1 MKQHK
6 GYYIDH
12 IYFNSEAEIDSFIK
26 EQEINRY
33 KMMCRMFAE
42 QDAGMALSIMMSE
55 QAVKLHNVFGMDY
68 DEIEQ
73 IEIEVFKA
81 A

>member
-1 MKQHK
+1 MTQYK

-12 IYFNSEAEIDSFIK
+12 IVFNSKADIDNFRK
-26 EQEINRY
+26 EQAINRY
-33 KMMCRMFAE
+33 KMMCQMFAE
-42 QDAGMALSIMMSE
+42 HDAGMELSILMSE
-55 QAVKLHNVFGMDY
+55 QADRLHNEFGLDY
-68 DEIEQ
+68 NEIEE

>member
-42 QDAGMALSIMMSE
+42 HDAGMELSILMTE
-55 QAVKLHNVFGMDY
+55 QADRLHNQYGMGY
-68 DEIEQ
+68 NEIEQ

>member
-1 MKQHK
+1 MTQYK

-12 IYFNSEAEIDSFIK
+12 IIFNSKADIDNFRK
-26 EQEINRY
+26 EQAINRY
-33 KMMCRMFAE
+33 KMMCQMFAR
-42 QDAGMALSIMMSE
+42 QDAGMELSILMSE
-55 QAVKLHNVFGMDY
+55 QADLLHNQFGMDY
-68 DEIEQ
+68 NEIEN

>member
-1 MKQHK
+1 MTQYK

-12 IYFNSEAEIDSFIK
+12 IIFNSKADIDNFRK
-26 EQEINRY
+26 EQAIDRY
-33 KMMCRMFAE
+33 KMMCRMFAR
-42 QDAGMALSIMMSE
+42 QDAGMELSILMSE
-55 QAVKLHNVFGMDY
+55 QADRLHNEFGMDY
-68 DEIEQ
+68 NDIEA

>member
-1 MKQHK
+1 MTQYKC
-6 GYYIDH
+6 YFIDH
-12 IYFNSEAEIDSFIK
+12 IIFNSKTDIDTFIK
-26 EQEINRY
+26 EQAIDRY

-42 QDAGMALSIMMSE
+42 HDAGMELSILMSE
-55 QAVKLHNVFGMDY
+55 QADYMHNVCGMDY
-68 DEIEQ
+68 NEIEE

>member
-1 MKQHK
+1 MKQYK

-12 IYFNSEAEIDSFIK
+12 IYFNNEAEIDNFIK
-26 EQEINRY
+26 AQAIDRY
-33 KMMCRMFAE
+33 KMMCKMFARD
-42 QDAGMALSIMMSE
+42 DASMALSILMSE
-55 QAVKLHNVFGMDY
+55 QADKLHNQFGMDY
-68 DEIEQ
+68 NEIEA

>member
-1 MKQHK
+1 MTQYK

-12 IYFNSEAEIDSFIK
+12 IYFHSKAEIDNFIK
-26 EQEINRY
+26 EQAIDRY
-33 KMMCRMFAE
+33 KMMCRMFVKD
-42 QDAGMALSIMMSE
+42 DAGMELSILMSE
-55 QAVKLHNVFGMDY
+55 QADRLHNQFGMDY
-68 DEIEQ
+68 NEIEA

>member
-1 MKQHK
+1 MTQYR

-12 IYFNSEAEIDSFIK
+12 IHFHSKADIDAFVKKQAI
-26 EQEINRY
+26 ERY
-33 KMMCRMFAE
+33 KLMCRMFANNSTME
-42 QDAGMALSIMMSE
+42 LSILMGE
-55 QAVKLHNVFGMDY
+55 QADKLHNAFGMEY
-68 DEIEQ
+68 DEIEA

>member
-1 MKQHK
+1 MTQYK

-12 IYFNSEAEIDSFIK
+12 IVFNSKTDIDNFHK
-26 EQEINRY
+26 EQAINRY
-33 KMMCRMFAE
+33 KMMCQMFVR
-42 QDAGMALSIMMSE
+42 QDAGMELSILMSE
-55 QAVKLHNVFGMDY
+55 QADLLHKQFGMDY
-68 DEIEQ
+68 NDIEA

>member
-1 MKQHK
+1 MTQYK

-12 IYFNSEAEIDSFIK
+12 VIFNSETDIDSFIK
-26 EQEINRY
+26 EQAISRY
-33 KMMCRMFAE
+33 KMMCQMFSKDSSMELCA
-42 QDAGMALSIMMSE
+42 IMGD
-55 QAVKLHNVFGMDY
+55 QADYMHHVCGMDY
-68 DEIEQ
+68 NEIEA

>member
-1 MKQHK
+1 MTQYK

-12 IYFNSEAEIDSFIK
+12 IVFNSKTDIDNFIK
-26 EQEINRY
+26 EQAIDRY
-33 KMMCRMFAE
+33 KMMCRMFA
-42 QDAGMALSIMMSE
+42 QDDAGMELSILMSE
-55 QAVKLHNVFGMDY
+55 QADRLHNQFGMDY
-68 DEIEQ
+68 NEIEA

>member
-1 MKQHK
+1 MTQYK

-12 IYFNSEAEIDSFIK
+12 IIFHSKADIDNFRK
-26 EQEINRY
+26 EQAIDRY
-33 KMMCRMFAE
+33 KMMCRMFASE
-42 QDAGMALSIMMSE
+42 DAGMELSIIMSE
-55 QAVKLHNVFGMDY
+55 QADLLHNQFGMDY
-68 DEIEQ
+68 NEIEA

>member
-1 MKQHK
+1 MTQYK

-12 IYFNSEAEIDSFIK
+12 IVFNSKAEIDNHIK
-26 EQEINRY
+26 EKAIDRY
-33 KMMCRMFAE
+33 KMMCRMFARDSSME
-42 QDAGMALSIMMSE
+42 LSILMSE
-55 QAVKLHNVFGMDY
+55 QADRLHNQFGMDY
-68 DEIEQ
+68 NEIEA

>member
-1 MKQHK
+1 MTQYK

-12 IYFNSEAEIDSFIK
+12 IIFNSKADIDNFRK
-26 EQEINRY
+26 EQAINRY
-33 KMMCRMFAE
+33 KMMCQMFAR
-42 QDAGMALSIMMSE
+42 QDAGMELAILMSE
-55 QAVKLHNVFGMDY
+55 QADLLHNQFGMDY
-68 DEIEQ
+68 NEIEN

>member
-12 IYFNSEAEIDSFIK
+12 IHFHSEADIDDFVKRQAID
-26 EQEINRY
+26 RY
-33 KMMCRMFAE
+33 KLMCRRFAE
-42 QDAGMALSIMMSE
+42 CSSMELSILMSE
-55 QAVKLHNVFGMDY
+55 QADKLHNQFGMDY
-68 DEIEQ
+68 NEIEAL
-73 IEIEVFKA
+73 EIEVFQA

>member
-1 MKQHK
+1 MTQYK

-12 IYFNSEAEIDSFIK
+12 IIFNSKADIDTFRK
-26 EQEINRY
+26 EQAIDRY
-33 KMMCRMFAE
+33 KMMCRMFAR
-42 QDAGMALSIMMSE
+42 QDAGMELSILMSE
-55 QAVKLHNVFGMDY
+55 QADLLHNQFGMDY
-68 DEIEQ
+68 NEIEV

>member
-1 MKQHK
+1 MTQYK

-12 IYFNSEAEIDSFIK
+12 IIFNSKADIDNFIK
-26 EQEINRY
+26 EQAIDRY
-33 KMMCRMFAE
+33 KMMCRMFADNSTME
-42 QDAGMALSIMMSE
+42 LSIIMSE
-55 QAVKLHNVFGMDY
+55 HADKLHNEFGMEY
-68 DEIEQ
+68 NEIEN

>member
-1 MKQHK
+1 MTQYK

-12 IYFNSEAEIDSFIK
+12 IIFNSKADIDNFRK
-26 EQEINRY
+26 EQAINRY
-33 KMMCRMFAE
+33 KMMCEMFAR
-42 QDAGMALSIMMSE
+42 QDAGMELSILMSE
-55 QAVKLHNVFGMDY
+55 QADRLHNEFGMDY
-68 DEIEQ
+68 NEIEN